1 MIDIYIYIVRKYKE
15 TRKTSVYSIKEVNV
29 QHKWMVMKIREQH
42 CNNLILEIGTSYSS
56 FFLKEKKICLN
67 VLVITIIFYFRLKKK
82 EL

>member
-1 MIDIYIYIVRKYKE
+1 MIDIYIVRKYKE

-56 FFLKEKKICLN
+56 FFLKEKKS
-67 VLVITIIFYFRLKKK
+67 V
-82 EL
+82 